1 MMFTKKNLLLLVLFS
16 WVMVLVS
23 AGTSPATAQ
32 TPTGTP
38 NLAPY
43 TPSGWSFPIVPSSV
57 QGTNTVNTLYTG
69 QPTYIDLAMINNGTS
84 RAWGKAYICLYLDG
98 VEIGQWYAS
107 HLRPNYYAT
116 VIDWSYTVNNAGTH
130 TLRIVVDCTNRIS
143 ESNENDNSW
152 EMAFTWQSGGGGGD
166 NGIIISD
173 QQGFDKCEIPSTSQM
188 QTWWNSS
195 PYYEVNLYI
204 GGSAR
209 ACSNSGLNASW
220 VSTVSAQGWNFIPT
234 WVGPQAPCTGY
245 SSRFSSDPTTAYS
258 QGRAEAN
265 SAVTTATNL
274 GLISAGRYAVIY
286 YDLEAFPDQSS
297 CRTAAKSFL
306 NGWVERLNE
315 LGHRAGI
322 YGSACGSYVTDWAT
336 IANVP
341 DDVWPAHWIYST
353 YNANATVWSVACVA
367 DSYWSNHQRIRQYAG
382 GHNETYG
389 GVTFNIDSNALDGH
403 VAGVNPRVLS
413 PVQWVYEGVAISD
426 LQRLNET
433 QGWLLQNNQLLWT
446 NDAGT
451 TWQEITP
458 ALVENRP
465 IVAAYFVDSQQG
477 WVVMPADVNRLTLF
491 STQDAGKNWHASDL
505 TLFAPNSGQSIAAV
519 SVQFLNAQQGW
530 LVVKLGS
537 GVNFSL
543 GLLFYTPDGG
553 QSWEQGSLPVAGAV
567 KFENAQVGELTGGTT
582 GLEQYRTI
590 DGGQSWTFVG
600 TATPEWG
607 NVGLDGVTKVTWG
620 NAGTGWATTVTN
632 SCAGNKLASTNAEP
646 FRCLSQSAL
655 WSTTNSG
662 SSWQKVK

>member
-1 MMFTKKNLLLLVLFS
+1 MFTKRSLLLLVLFS
-16 WVMVLVS
+16 WVIVLVS

-43 TPSGWSFPIVPSSV
+43 TPSGWSYPIVPSSV
-57 QGTNTVNTLYTG
+57 QGTNTVNTLYAG
-69 QPTYIDLAMINNGTS
+69 QPTYIDLAMINNGSS
-84 RAWGKAYICLYLDG
+84 RAWGRAYICLYLDG

-116 VIDWSYTVNNAGTH
+116 VTDWSYTVNSAGTH

-152 EMAFTWQSGGGGGD
+152 EMAFNWQSGGGGGD
-166 NGIIISD
+166 NGIIISN
-173 QQGFDKCEIPSTSQM
+173 QQGFDKCEIPTTSQM
-188 QTWWNSS
+188 QTWWTNS

-245 SSRFSSDPTTAYS
+245 NSRFSSDPTTAYN
-258 QGRAEAN
+258 QGRTEAN
-265 SAVTTATNL
+265 SAVSVATNL

-367 DSYWSNHQRIRQYAG
+367 DSYWNNHQRIRQYAG

-389 GVTFNIDSNALDGH
+389 GVTFNIDSNAIDGH
-403 VAGVNPRVLS
+403 VAGVNPRSLAA
-413 PVQWVYEGVAISD
+413 VQWVYEGTTVAD
-426 LQRLNET
+426 LQRLNAMQGWILENNRLLWT
-433 QGWLLQNNQLLWT
+433 EDAGTSWQDRTSDLVGNRPILAAQFVNGEQGWL
-446 NDAGT
+446 
-451 TWQEITP
+451 
-458 ALVENRP
+458 V
-465 IVAAYFVDSQQG
+465 VAADSH
-477 WVVMPADVNRLTLF
+477 RLTLLA
-491 STQDAGKNWHASDL
+491 TQDAGKSWQSSDL
-505 TLFAPNSGQSIAAV
+505 TLFAADSGQSLAAV

-530 LVVKLGS
+530 LSVKLGS
-537 GVNFSL
+537 GVNFSS
-543 GLLFYTPDGG
+543 GLLFYTADGG
-553 QSWEQGSLPVAGAV
+553 QSWEQRALPVAGTIQ
-567 KFENAQVGELTGGTT
+567 FENELLGELTGGP
-582 GLEQYRTI
+582 GGQEQYHTT
-590 DGGQSWTFVG
+590 DGGKTWSFVG
-600 TATPEWG
+600 TANAELEAS
-607 NVGLDGVTKVTWG
+607 GLDGVTKVSWAD
-620 NAGTGWATTVTN
+620 AGTGWATTTTT
-632 SCAGNKLASTNAEP
+632 SCSGNKLASTDAEP
-646 FRCLSQSAL
+646 FRCLSQSTL
-655 WSTTNSG
+655 WHSSNG
-662 SSWQKVK
+662 GASWQKVK